1 MSGWLSCL
9 AGSRCF
15 LLSSTDLGHSLPKD
29 SILELLSRTRQGS
42 VSLEVIPIW
51 VICAQ
56 PPGFW
61 QYFLL
66 QDLYFV
72 AWLAGW
78 LAGWLCLVLCLAG
91 YLAWLAVDVGF
102 SGSNTNLGHF
112 RPTSWFLAL
121 YLLRQDLYLVGR
133 LAGCACVRVSGWLSC
148 LAGFRCFLLS
158 STDLGH
164 SLQKDSF
171 FGITF

>member
-61 QYFLL
+61 HYFLR

-72 AWLAGW
+72 AWLVGFVWLAGW

-91 YLAWLAVDVGF
+91 YLAWLAVDV
-102 SGSNTNLGHF
+102 
-112 RPTSWFLAL
+112 
-121 YLLRQDLYLVGR
+121 
-133 LAGCACVRVSGWLSC
+133 
-148 LAGFRCFLLS
+148 
-158 STDLGH
+158 
-164 SLQKDSF
+164 SF
-171 FGITF
+171 